1 VSDKRKRKRRRP
13 AVAAGAPPPPAVA
26 QPRKSPAVAQ
36 PRKSHSE
43 TKDAAVRAAL
53 VPLREGE
60 RPVVVTVAAVVA
72 LLLAV
77 GNLAAYAA
85 GWKVDGQRPPVA
97 TVAFQA
103 LLMLTAAWG
112 MWHVRYWAVLGME
125 AILAILIVILAVLL
139 LKAST
144 VATALILLA
153 VMVPAGVL
161 FWKLVKAMARIQMPE
176 RR

>member
-1 VSDKRKRKRRRP
+1 MPEKRKRKHRRP
-13 AVAAGAPPPPAVA
+13 VPAGGAP
-26 QPRKSPAVAQ
+26 QRGS
-36 PRKSHSE
+36 RSE
-43 TKDAAVRAAL
+43 AKNAAARAAL

-60 RPVVVTVAAVVA
+60 RPVAVTIAAVVA
-72 LLLAV
+72 FLLAAA
-77 GNLAAYAA
+77 NLAAYAA
-85 GWKVDGQRPPVA
+85 GWKVDGQRAPIA

-112 MWHVRYWAVLGME
+112 MWRVRYWAVLGME

-144 VATALILLA
+144 VVTGVILLA
-153 VMVPAGVL
+153 VIVPAGVL
-161 FWKLVKAMARIQMPE
+161 FWKLVRAMARIQMPE

>member
-1 VSDKRKRKRRRP
+1 VSSHAKRGRKHRRP
-13 AVAAGAPPPPAVA
+13 ATAAAAAP
-26 QPRKSPAVAQ
+26 RES
-36 PRKSHSE
+36 RSE
-43 TKDAAVRAAL
+43 KKNQAARDAL

-60 RPVVVTVAAVVA
+60 RPTAVTVAAVVA
-72 LLLAV
+72 FLLAV
-77 GNLAAYAA
+77 GNLGAYAA
-85 GWKVDGQRPPVA
+85 GWKVDGQRAPIG

-112 MWHVRYWAVLGME
+112 MWRARYWAVLGME

-144 VATALILLA
+144 VLTALILLA
-153 VMVPAGVL
+153 VIAPSCVL
-161 FWKLVKAMARIQMPE
+161 FWTLVKAMARIQMPE

>member
-1 VSDKRKRKRRRP
+1 MSSHAKRGRKHRRP
-13 AVAAGAPPPPAVA
+13 APAAAAPR
-26 QPRKSPAVAQ
+26 QSR
-36 PRKSHSE
+36 SE
-43 TKDAAVRAAL
+43 KKNEAARAAL
-53 VPLREGE
+53 VPLRKGE
-60 RPVVVTVAAVVA
+60 RPQAVTVAAVVA
-72 LLLAV
+72 LLLAL

-85 GWKVDGQRPPVA
+85 GWKVNGQSAPLG

-112 MWHVRYWAVLGME
+112 MWRSRYWAVLGME

-144 VATALILLA
+144 LLTALLLLA
-153 VMVPAGVL
+153 VIAPAGLL